1 MLCITSVL
9 FPAKCLYLLPHDWLL
24 MINSLFQVKWMWCSQ
39 RRMHT
44 NVCAIPVPGD
54 SIRAC
59 YSYRPRLCAGWK
71 WLCLQ
76 TKICSHWWIWT
87 KCNFCYTT
95 HIVKQHIG
103 NTECGNQLFI
113 SFWFQRRCYG
123 GYSIIELKYLE
134 ILCYTLPDIPI
145 KTGG

>member
-1 MLCITSVL
+1 
-9 FPAKCLYLLPHDWLL
+9 
-24 MINSLFQVKWMWCSQ
+24 MINFLFQVKWMWCSQ
-39 RRMHT
+39 RGMHT

-95 HIVKQHIG
+95 HIVKWHIG

-113 SFWFQRRCYG
+113 YFDFKDTAMGVTVLLNFNIWRSYAIQCLT
-123 GYSIIELKYLE
+123 S
-134 ILCYTLPDIPI
+134 P
-145 KTGG
+145 